1 MIVAELGIKLNVN
14 HIIKMKA
21 GEVNENRILLSS
33 ELFFPIT
40 TASTSIIAIYVAV
53 FDLFTL
59 KMIPFPT
66 HVTKYPINF

>member
-40 TASTSIIAIYVAV
+40 TASTRIIAIYVAV

-66 HVTKYPINF
+66 NDTKYPSNF